1 MTSKSNSKAGATL
14 DQVKG
19 NATSIVVMQQR
30 RCPNFDVFDAV
41 FGSSPGVNPVYPT
54 EVGAG
59 GGQESDVD
67 DSPSTQA
74 PSLHTPSLL
83 LHIAAGCRVEEESE
97 APVAHAAAPA
107 ALAAAPAAPA
117 ALAAAPAAPKSR
129 VTQAAAP
136 VAQAA
141 APAAPAAPAA
151 AAAPA
156 GKPAAAFH
164 LAPCKKEKKMDLGEA
179 YLKAQQSRI
188 ESQV

>member
-107 ALAAAPAAPA
+107 ALAAAPAAP
-117 ALAAAPAAPKSR
+117 KSR